1 MKKMRIKNLIIFS
14 LLLLASNAA
23 FCYTLE
29 SSELKAIIEK
39 QLKAQINDPD
49 TQISISGVPYEKIVT
64 IDSTRPKVEII
75 PQNPNFKRVMVKDAK
90 NNTVKTFSINIQTK
104 TYKNVLVATAQIP
117 FGAEIN
123 SANSRIEKKEVSRIL
138 NNVIFEPVQG
148 VSAARNY
155 PVGSI
160 IQTNGIKQ
168 KPIVLKNSIID
179 IVFLSSKGL
188 KITLQGKAL
197 KDGGVGETILV
208 RSDKYNK
215 TYNAIVNSN
224 RTVTVRI

>member
-1 MKKMRIKNLIIFS
+1 MKKCMFKNLILS
-14 LLLLASNAA
+14 LLMLSTQAA
-23 FCYTLE
+23 FCYTLTN
-29 SSELKAIIEK
+29 SELTSIITNKIKAENK
-39 QLKAQINDPD
+39 NPD
-49 TQISISGVPYEKIVT
+49 CEISISGVPYEKIIT
-64 IDSTRPKVEII
+64 ADATRPRVEVVSL
-75 PQNPNFKRVMVKDAK
+75 NPNFKRVIVKDSRNIA
-90 NNTVKTFSINIQTK
+90 VKTFSVNVQTRI
-104 TYKNVLVATAQIP
+104 YKNVLVATKQIP

-123 SANSRIEKKEVSRIL
+123 STNTTLTRKEVSRYL
-138 NNVIFEPVQG
+138 DSAIFEPVSN

-155 PVGSI
+155 PIGAI

-168 KPIVLKNSIID
+168 KPVVLKNSIID

-197 KDGGVGETILV
+197 KDGGIGETILV

-215 TYNAIVNSN
+215 TYNAKVEAN